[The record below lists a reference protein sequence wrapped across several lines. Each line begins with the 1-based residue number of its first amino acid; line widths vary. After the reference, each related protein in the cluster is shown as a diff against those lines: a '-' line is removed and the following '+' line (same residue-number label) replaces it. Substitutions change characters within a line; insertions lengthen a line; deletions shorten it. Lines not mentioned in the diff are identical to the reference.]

1 MIQKICNRCNLLLN
15 IDKYRKVSKND
26 KSYYRNICKKCVV
39 LQRRQY
45 HKENYINTKYS
56 IQKTNQSCI
65 FPDVIYFY
73 ISI

>member
-1 MIQKICNRCNLLLN
+1 MIQKICNKCNLSLN

-39 LQRRQY
+39 NQRRQY
-45 HKENYINTKYS
+45 HKTNYRNLKYS
-56 IQKTNQSCI
+56 IQKINQSFI
-65 FPDVIYFY
+65 FPDIIYFY